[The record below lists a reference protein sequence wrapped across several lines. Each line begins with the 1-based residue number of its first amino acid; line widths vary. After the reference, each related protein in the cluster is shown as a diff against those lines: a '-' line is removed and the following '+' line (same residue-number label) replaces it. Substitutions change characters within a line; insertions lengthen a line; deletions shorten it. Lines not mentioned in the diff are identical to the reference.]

1 MLCLLCYPP
10 AILLSSSP
18 DDLEVQRELARLRQ
32 QHSSSVAAES
42 SAKMVRNQRYR
53 YLTEVLRK
61 SDFFEEREMRRR
73 SPALWALYVGRYQS
87 PGMQAPH
94 TAAAGKLYEQ
104 ILENYDM
111 AEAHRREEAQGAT
124 KKWIYENDTT
134 EKQTTDEYNVEEH
147 LVCVSSEGET
157 KAENEARGEV
167 DEQDRIRSLI
177 LVMEQR
183 FLNGEETEFDY
194 SEVDGNESYTD
205 WKLVD
210 QDTEDD
216 YFADA

>member
-32 QHSSSVAAES
+32 QHSSSVPAES

-61 SDFFEEREMRRR
+61 SDFFEERELRRR

-111 AEAHRREEAQGAT
+111 AEAHRREEAQVVFPALL
-124 KKWIYENDTT
+124 K
-134 EKQTTDEYNVEEH
+134 VR
-147 LVCVSSEGET
+147 VSL
-157 KAENEARGEV
+157 A
-167 DEQDRIRSLI
+167 
-177 LVMEQR
+177 
-183 FLNGEETEFDY
+183 
-194 SEVDGNESYTD
+194 
-205 WKLVD
+205 
-210 QDTEDD
+210 
-216 YFADA
+216 